1 MNETIKKINNRTIA
15 SCIIDNIMNETIKK
29 INNREI
35 AKNITDEIIEKTM
48 ITIDT
53 QDEATNELFINIF
66 EMIYIIMVA

>member
-1 MNETIKKINNRTIA
+1 
-15 SCIIDNIMNETIKK
+15 MNETIKK